1 MEHHAQNL
9 KNIGKGMG
17 IFIQSSIGR
26 ERVPGIIVTLYLSL
40 ITCLSLE
47 LQVSLFKLH
56 RQCKAAEVTNL
67 AMPGLQRL
75 QNICWLARAIN

>member
-9 KNIGKGMG
+9 KNVVKWMG
-17 IFIQSSIGR
+17 IFTQSSIGR
-26 ERVPGIIVTLYLSL
+26 DGVLQIIVTFYLSL

-56 RQCKAAEVTNL
+56 RQCKAVEVTNL

>member
-1 MEHHAQNL
+1 MPRMNF

-26 ERVPGIIVTLYLSL
+26 DGVPGIIVTLYLSL
-40 ITCLSLE
+40 ISFE

-56 RQCKAAEVTNL
+56 RQSEAAEVLNL